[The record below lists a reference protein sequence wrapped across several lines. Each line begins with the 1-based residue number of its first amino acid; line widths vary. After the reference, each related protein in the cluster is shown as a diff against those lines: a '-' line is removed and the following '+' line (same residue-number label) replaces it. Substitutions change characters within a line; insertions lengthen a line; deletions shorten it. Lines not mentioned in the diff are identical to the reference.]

1 MQKITPFLWFDGKA
15 EEAAQFYISV
25 FKNSKILAIS
35 RYGEHGPGPKGTAMV
50 VRFQLDGQEFCG
62 LNGGPQF
69 TFSPAISFA
78 VSCRTQQE
86 IDELWEKLSAGGE
99 TQRCGW
105 LKDQYGVSW
114 QIVPSALSEML
125 KDAGAEKTDSVM
137 QAVLQMDKLEV
148 DGLQRAYER
157 A

>member
-1 MQKITPFLWFDGKA
+1 
-15 EEAAQFYISV
+15 
-25 FKNSKILAIS
+25 
-35 RYGEHGPGPKGTAMV
+35 MV

-148 DGLQRAYER
+148 DRLQRAYER